1 MKRASSTI
9 NKSHVLKT
17 SQFMTSKKLYTTDSC
32 KSQYSTTKN
41 HYAQTI
47 NNKMTKRSINS
58 TKEEPFDVDKEFKKE
73 LKKIGNEII
82 DVIIGG
88 TCTGVIIA
96 TIIVTL

>member
-41 HYAQTI
+41 HCVQTI

-58 TKEEPFDVDKEFKKE
+58 TKEPFDVDKEFKKE